1 VMVRVPLD
9 AEHHRRADR
18 IPAVQVV
25 DTLVHSIF
33 VFLAQQS
40 VVLDVVDCF
49 EVDDTPESVDH
60 LMAKAVPPEDHV
72 DYPGEQA
79 VNEAGLNHLVV
90 HELGQ
95 VRLLRAKL
103 ALDASGLSVVDSADV
118 SGHRANNKS
127 VNAHVL
133 WTGGRVLKRSDR
145 FMMALNMLVKEMSI
159 EELGVRER
167 TDDLVV

>member
-1 VMVRVPLD
+1 M
-9 AEHHRRADR
+9 
-18 IPAVQVV
+18 
-25 DTLVHSIF
+25 
-33 VFLAQQS
+33 
-40 VVLDVVDCF
+40 
-49 EVDDTPESVDH
+49 
-60 LMAKAVPPEDHV
+60 
-72 DYPGEQA
+72 
-79 VNEAGLNHLVV
+79 
-90 HELGQ
+90 
-95 VRLLRAKL
+95 
-103 ALDASGLSVVDSADV
+103 